1 MAKALENLSKSEQG
15 EEKIH
20 DLQGLHFLQIY
31 TAPMDFTPLCE
42 SCINT
47 AQELAPRG
55 EAEEVPVIQNDQV

>member
-1 MAKALENLSKSEQG
+1 MAKALENLAKSEQG

-31 TAPMDFTPLCE
+31 TAPMDFTPLRE
-42 SCINT
+42 SCINA

-55 EAEEVPVIQNDQV
+55 KTEEVPVIQNDRV